1 MKHKRFDHPQTRA
14 YFNLFGSGQPKI
26 KHTLF
31 DHPQTRAY
39 FKKKLGGKLVDNPQV
54 RVEWGMRI

>member
-54 RVEWGMRI
+54 RVE